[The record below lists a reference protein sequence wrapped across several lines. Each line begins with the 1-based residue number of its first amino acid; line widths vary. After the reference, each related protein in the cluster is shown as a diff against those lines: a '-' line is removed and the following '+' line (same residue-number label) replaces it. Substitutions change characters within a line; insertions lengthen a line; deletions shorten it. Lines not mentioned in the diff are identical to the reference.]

1 MQQRG
6 FSMIEMLIVV
16 LVVGLVAALAVP
28 SYEKAV
34 DAARVARAIGDIK
47 AMERELLV
55 YDAINGHLPVSL
67 SEIGRE
73 ELLDPWQNPYVYLN
87 FYVDPSPGGSGS
99 GQGGGGSGQ
108 GGSGQ
113 GGGGANGGGNAGGQG
128 GGTSGAGGGTGRG
141 NEVPPQVQGLMRR
154 DRNLVPLN
162 TRFDLYS
169 KGKDGESHPPITA
182 QESWDDVLRAND
194 GSFVG
199 LASNY

>member
-1 MQQRG
+1 
-6 FSMIEMLIVV
+6 MIEMLIVV
-16 LVVGLVAALAVP
+16 LVVGLLAALAVP
-28 SYEKAV
+28 NYEKAV

-55 YDAINGHLPVSL
+55 YDALNGHLPASL

-87 FYVDPSPGGSGS
+87 FYVDAGPAG
-99 GQGGGGSGQ
+99 

-113 GGGGANGGGNAGGQG
+113 GGGGATGGGNGGGQG
-128 GGTSGAGGGTGRG
+128 GGNSGTRGGQDHG
-141 NEVPPQVQGLMRR
+141 NQVPPQVQGLMRR

-169 KGKDGESHPPITA
+169 KGKDGESYPPITA
-182 QESWDDVLRAND
+182 QRSWDDVLRAND

>member
-6 FSMIEMLIVV
+6 FTIIEMLIVV
-16 LVVGLVAALAVP
+16 LVVGLIAALAVP
-28 SYEKAV
+28 SYEKAI

-55 YDAINGHLPVSL
+55 YDALNGHLPASL

-87 FYVDPSPGGSGS
+87 FYVDPSPGGSGN
-99 GQGGGGSGQ
+99 GQGGGGN
-108 GGSGQ
+108 GQ
-113 GGGGANGGGNAGGQG
+113 GGGGANGGGNGGAQGGGNSGTGGGQG
-128 GGTSGAGGGTGRG
+128 HG
-141 NEVPPQVQGLMRR
+141 NQVPPQVQGLMRR

-169 KGKDGESHPPITA
+169 QGKDGESRPPLTA
-182 QESWDDVLRAND
+182 KASWDDVLRAND